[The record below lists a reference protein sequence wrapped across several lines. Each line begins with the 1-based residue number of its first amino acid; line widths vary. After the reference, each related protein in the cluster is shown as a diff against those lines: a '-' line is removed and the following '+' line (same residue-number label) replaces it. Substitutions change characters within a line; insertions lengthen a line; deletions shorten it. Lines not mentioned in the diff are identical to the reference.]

1 MDAIEAFADYVA
13 ETSYENL
20 PPETIAAT
28 RTFIQ
33 DSFGVGIV
41 GSAAPQVDALR
52 RAAKLWGQGDDARV
66 WVSGERLPAQAAA
79 FINAFQTHNS
89 EFDCIHEGAVVHCV
103 TVVLAASM
111 AIAER
116 QQNVSGKDLMLA
128 VALGVDVACVLGVA
142 ATSGLQFFRPA
153 TAGTFAATLGVGK
166 LMGFKRERLIQA
178 CSIAYGQIG
187 GTMQAHTEGSSLL
200 AVQMGFA
207 ARNAI
212 AACDLAAEGVDGPRQ
227 IIEGEFGYL
236 NMMEA
241 GHDLRDMINTL
252 GKIWRI
258 TEVAHK
264 PFPSGRATHGIIE
277 CCLNLRR
284 DYDINTDDIAAV
296 VCAAPPLFPQ
306 LVGRSPNEEMTPNYA
321 RLCGAYAAARA
332 LTHGAVEVSHFN
344 SWALKN
350 TSILKLAKRVTILI
364 NDNSDPNA
372 LSPLTLNVELK
383 DGSVFSTSQDIVL
396 GNPLNPLSRDEH
408 IAKFTRNC
416 ASARPAIPQT
426 QIKALIK
433 RSDNLEGEA
442 NISSIV
448 DLMVA

>member
-296 VCAAPPLFPQ
+296 VCAAPPLITQ

-344 SWALKN
+344 SRALKN

-372 LSPLTLNVELK
+372 LSPLTVNVELK

-416 ASARPAIPQT
+416 ASARPAISQT